1 MSENL
6 LKMALM
12 KEMQTVIEYQE
23 IYAELNEGLFKL
35 VRQVAEYYE
44 RQGLEIPERQHFNR
58 ILNEAQKIL
67 EKRAG
72 MKMLIPDGSYHG
84 DDPTRSYQ
92 SPALSSSS

>member
-1 MSENL
+1 MRSD
-6 LKMALM
+6 
-12 KEMQTVIEYQE
+12 E

-44 RQGLEIPERQHFNR
+44 RQRLEIPERQHFNR

-84 DDPTRSYQ
+84 DESDKKLPE
-92 SPALSSSS
+92 PENGFC